1 MNENYQTR
9 YEMQLNPVQNVK
21 NEVKISRGLFRW
33 NRSQINLW
41 YSAFRKTEIPTPKYR
56 NKLPASKVL

>member
-33 NRSQINLW
+33 NRSQMNLW
-41 YSAFRKTEIPTPKYR
+41 YSAF
-56 NKLPASKVL
+56 